1 MYIPGFITPPVAL
14 RVAAILALINAD
26 ERRLAGILA
35 WLARDWT
42 TPDEAFS
49 IAVCNCTTRHYQK

>member
-1 MYIPGFITPPVAL
+1 MAL
-14 RVAAILALINAD
+14 SVAAMFAFISAD

-42 TPDEAFS
+42 TPDEAFN
-49 IAVCNCTTRHYQK
+49 IAVCNYDLYVHNNCEKKKLFAS